1 MPQKKIELRQ
11 RLDVGDLVTVYFDF
25 LKQNFKSFTNIFISY
40 NGIFILAF
48 LGISYLLVTG
58 LIGVFGTVSG
68 LNETSTE
75 IESAMYLGLG
85 VLIYLIIFIIV
96 ATLNYS
102 LSSSYISL
110 YVLQETIEIDKK
122 SVWKKVKKNLSN
134 IIVFTLLLIVIYV
147 GYFIVSVVL
156 AIIPIIGSIAQYILN
171 FAITSWFGV
180 SFMVMIHQ
188 RKNVTDSFSE
198 GWVLVLKNFWKCV
211 GVNLIIGLLTAIL
224 LLLVL
229 SIPGILVGFYT
240 FHAVET
246 DVDLM
251 TSVVSKIVWIIAL
264 WLFLIVI
271 TYSQALT
278 QFINGILYFSLH
290 EQTYNENTRSKIE
303 QIGSEN

>member
-75 IESAMYLGLG
+75 IESAMYLGFG
-85 VLIYLIIFIIV
+85 VIIYLIIFIIV

-147 GYFIVSVVL
+147 GYFIVSVIL

-171 FAITSWFGV
+171 FAITSWFGI

-198 GWVLVLKNFWKCV
+198 GWALVLKNFWKCV
-211 GVNLIIGLLTAIL
+211 GVNLIIGILTAIL

-229 SIPGILVGFYT
+229 SIPGILVGIYT

-251 TSVVSKIVWIIAL
+251 TSAVSKIVWIIAL